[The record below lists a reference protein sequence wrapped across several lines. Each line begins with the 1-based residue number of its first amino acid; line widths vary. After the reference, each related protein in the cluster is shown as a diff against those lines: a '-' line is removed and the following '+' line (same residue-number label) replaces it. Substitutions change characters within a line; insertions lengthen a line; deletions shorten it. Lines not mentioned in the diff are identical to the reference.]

1 VIGISQGGLEVRW
14 ALRWWPALRGLVDD
28 VVMIAT
34 PNHGS
39 VFADVS
45 CITDCLPALWQ
56 TRTGSRL
63 LAVLNQGDETPGDID
78 YTSVF
83 STTDPIIQPVT
94 TAPVAGGANV
104 AVQDVCPGRVVE
116 HAQAVFDAT
125 VHAVV
130 LDALRHRGP
139 AVAARVR
146 RASCAQLVMR
156 HVSVLDAVSGEAEI
170 YVTSLTE
177 QAVFP
182 KVSAEP
188 PLAAYVGRGPGDPG
202 R

>member
-1 VIGISQGGLEVRW
+1 V
-14 ALRWWPALRGLVDD
+14 RWWPELRALVDD

-45 CITDCLPALWQ
+45 CVTDCLPALWQ

-63 LAVLNQGDETPGDID
+63 LAALNQGDETPGAVD

-83 STTDPIIQPVT
+83 STTDPVIQPAT
-94 TAPVAGGANV
+94 TAPVAGAANV

-116 HAQAVFDAT
+116 HAQAVFDAA

-170 YVTSLTE
+170 YAKSIAE

-188 PLAAYVGRGPGDPG
+188 PLAAYVGRGRGGPG